1 MVLVS
6 RKFHPCLV
14 EGVGRANHCFQ
25 IEQADMTES
34 FVVFCLDVLSVVGSV
49 RARGMFG
56 GHGIYLGEV
65 MFALVA
71 NDVLY
76 LKVDEETCTAFK
88 EAESEPFI
96 YHGKQGQP
104 VTMSYWKMPLEG
116 FESPEQA
123 KHWAGLAINA
133 AQRAKR

>member
-1 MVLVS
+1 
-6 RKFHPCLV
+6 
-14 EGVGRANHCFQ
+14 
-25 IEQADMTES
+25 MTES
-34 FVVFCLDVLSVVGSV
+34 FVVFCLDVLSVVGPV

-76 LKVDEETCTAFK
+76 LKVDKETCSAFH
-88 EAESEPFI
+88 EAESEPFV

>member
-1 MVLVS
+1 
-6 RKFHPCLV
+6 
-14 EGVGRANHCFQ
+14 
-25 IEQADMTES
+25 
-34 FVVFCLDVLSVVGSV
+34 
-49 RARGMFG
+49 MFG

-76 LKVDEETCTAFK
+76 LKVDEETRAAFH
-88 EAESEPFI
+88 EAESEPLI